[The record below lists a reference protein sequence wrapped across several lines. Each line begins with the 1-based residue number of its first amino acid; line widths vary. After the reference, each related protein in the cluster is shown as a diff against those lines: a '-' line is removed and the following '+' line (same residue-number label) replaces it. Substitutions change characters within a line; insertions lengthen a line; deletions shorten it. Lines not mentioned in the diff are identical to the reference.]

1 MALTEFQRGVCR
13 LIARHRIRGGESYVA
28 GGAALAAVTA
38 SPRVSRD
45 IDLFHDSA
53 EAVAATWEADRGLL
67 DSHGY
72 RVAVRRQFAGFVEAM
87 ISRAGEQVVLQWVRD
102 SAYRFFPLV
111 EHADFGLTL
120 HPFDLAINKVL
131 ALVGRLEARD
141 WIDVHYCHE
150 RIQRLGLLVWAG
162 CGKDPGLSPRFILEQ
177 AGRSAH
183 YSQVEIAKLEFEG
196 AAPDAAELSR
206 RWLAMMAEA
215 REIVE
220 ALPPEH
226 AGKCVLTS
234 SGAMFREGL
243 PELRRAVAE
252 RGLRFHEGS
261 LRGALPQVASSA

>member
-1 MALTEFQRGVCR
+1 MALTGFQRGVCR
-13 LIARHRIRGGESYVA
+13 IIARNRIRGGESYVA
-28 GGAALAAVTA
+28 GGAALATITA
-38 SPRVSRD
+38 SPRISRD
-45 IDLFHDSA
+45 IDLFHDSV
-53 EAVAATWEADRGLL
+53 EAVAVTWEADRGLL
-67 DSHGY
+67 ESNGY
-72 RVAVRRQFAGFVEAM
+72 AVAVRRQFAGFVEALV
-87 ISRAGEQVVLQWVRD
+87 SQPGGQVVLQWVRD

-141 WIDVHYCHE
+141 WIDVHHCHE

-183 YSQVEIAKLEFEG
+183 YSQAEIAKLEFEG
-196 AAPDAAELSR
+196 APPDAVELSR
-206 RWLAMMAEA
+206 RWMAMMTEA

-226 AGKCVLTS
+226 AGKCVLSS
-234 SGAMFREGL
+234 SGVMFREGL
-243 PELRRAVAE
+243 TELRRALADG
-252 RGLRFHEGS
+252 RLRFHEGS
-261 LRGALPQVASSA
+261 LRGALPQVAS